1 MNVSISAKHLLIGLL
16 LIGSFCSYTHANERP
31 TITVCGS
38 PAYPPISW
46 IEEGH
51 IIGLAPMLVESMITS
66 LGYPINTEQDSNW
79 SRCLKE
85 VELGNIDMVVAA
97 YQTERRKEFMQ
108 YLAEPIVIEPITL
121 YYNKKNPIPSVQ
133 WEDLKGLK
141 VGILFSDSFGDI
153 VDQKIREYLRIEF
166 VSTGVQ
172 NIQKLAIQRIDLMP
186 LGAIGGVLQ
195 VKKLGF
201 ENEIT
206 SLPTPIVSDYWHVG
220 ISKRSPLIKH
230 VDQLNNALIALKKAQ
245 AVELGIDKFTKRYI
259 NSDLSRKPTETAP

>member
-1 MNVSISAKHLLIGLL
+1 MSRSILAKHLPIGL
-16 LIGSFCSYTHANERP
+16 LIGSLSSFASTNELP

-46 IEEGH
+46 IEDGH
-51 IIGLAPMLVESMITS
+51 IIGLAPMLVEKMITS
-66 LGYPINTEQDSNW
+66 LGYLINTEQDSNW

-97 YQTERRKEFMQ
+97 YQTKRRKQFMQ
-108 YLAEPIVIEPITL
+108 YLEEPIVIEPITL
-121 YYNKKNPIPSVQ
+121 YYNKKKPITSVQ

-141 VGILFSDSFGDI
+141 AGILFNDSFGDI
-153 VDQKIREYLRIEF
+153 ADQKMREYLNIEF
-166 VSTGVQ
+166 VSTGAQ

-220 ISKRSPLIKH
+220 ISKHSPLIKH
-230 VDQLNNALIALKKAQ
+230 VKQLNDALVTLKKNH
-245 AVELGIDKFTKRYI
+245 AVEQGIDEFTQRYI
-259 NSDLSRKPTETAP
+259 NSDISSSKTAIAP